1 MLSKFSKASNLFF
14 FIAVL
19 AITGCVHHAQLNS
32 VQASTIELNSAS
44 DNNID
49 STFVKTIAPYKSVVD
64 KEMNVV
70 LIQSERAMDKD
81 QPEGVLG
88 DLIADITLEE
98 ANIKYAKTDNL
109 KVQIC
114 VLNNGGLRVPLPKG
128 EITKGKIFELM
139 PFENEL
145 VVVTL
150 SGEKTKALFDFIANK
165 NGMPVSGIKMG
176 IKNNMATN
184 VLVNGEKFD
193 PTKNYIIVTS
203 DYLSSGGDNMN
214 FFKEAVKTEPLS
226 YKLRDAIIH
235 SLEAKNKSGKTLNA
249 QLDERIYHD
258 K

>member
-1 MLSKFSKASNLFF
+1 MFSILSKASRYFI

-19 AITGCVHHAQLNS
+19 AITSCVHHAQLNS

-44 DNNID
+44 DANID
-49 STFVKTIAPYKSVVD
+49 SAFVKTIAPYKSVVD

-70 LIQSERAMDKD
+70 LIQSEKAMDKD

-98 ANIKYAKTDNL
+98 ANIKYAKNDNL
-109 KVQIC
+109 KIQIC
-114 VLNNGGLRVPLPKG
+114 VLNNGGLRVSLPKG
-128 EITKGKIFELM
+128 DITKGKIFELM

-150 SGEKTKALFDFIANK
+150 TGEKTKALFDFIANK

-176 IKNNMATN
+176 IKDNVSTN
-184 VLVNGEKFD
+184 ILVNGEKFD
-193 PTKNYIIVTS
+193 SSKNYIVVTS
-203 DYLSSGGDNMN
+203 DYLSSGGDNMT
-214 FFKEAVKTEPLS
+214 FFKDAVRTEPLS

-235 SLEAKNKSGKTLNA
+235 SLETKNKNGKTLNA
-249 QLDERIYHD
+249 QLDGRIYHD